1 MKKILLLVA
10 ICVSLNAIAQKASNK
25 LTFKKGQKLEM
36 VTVAN
41 TLMTMDMM
49 GQEMETKVAA
59 TITRHFDIE
68 DVSNGSTVIEHK
80 MKRMQMNTE
89 APMVGAQSFDSE
101 NEKDMKGE
109 GGKAMEK
116 ALKNKYTMTLDVGGK
131 ITMVKAD
138 DNNPN
143 KADSKNAGEDM
154 MSGVMSQIADG
165 MELPKM
171 GDASEFSILPR
182 SDMNKGETWTD
193 TTGGN
198 KTVYTLAD
206 ITAGEIVINY
216 TENASTERTQEA
228 NGMELKIST
237 KDVTTGKI
245 TLDSSTGVLKSKT
258 GDTVSDGTMEMMG
271 QSIPIKTKVTK
282 TITVKAI

>member
-1 MKKILLLVA
+1 MKKILLLA
-10 ICVSLNAIAQKASNK
+10 AFCVSLNAIAQKASNK
-25 LTFKKGQKLEM
+25 ITFKKGQKLEM

-41 TLMTMDMM
+41 SVVTMEMM

-68 DVSNGSTVIEHK
+68 DVANGSTVIEHK
-80 MKRMQMNTE
+80 MKRMQMNME
-89 APMVGAQSFDSE
+89 VPMQGNQSFDSE

-116 ALKNKYTMTLDVGGK
+116 ALKNKYTMTLDGAGK

-143 KADSKNAGEDM
+143 KADTKNAGEDM
-154 MSGVMSQIADG
+154 MSNAMSQMSDG

-182 SDMNKGETWTD
+182 PDMNKGETWTD
-193 TTGGN
+193 TTGGK

-206 ITAGEIVINY
+206 VTANEIVINY
-216 TENASTERTQEA
+216 TENASTDRTQEA

-245 TLDSSTGVLKSKT
+245 TLDGSTGVLKSKT

-271 QSIPIKTKVTK
+271 QSIPLKTKVTK